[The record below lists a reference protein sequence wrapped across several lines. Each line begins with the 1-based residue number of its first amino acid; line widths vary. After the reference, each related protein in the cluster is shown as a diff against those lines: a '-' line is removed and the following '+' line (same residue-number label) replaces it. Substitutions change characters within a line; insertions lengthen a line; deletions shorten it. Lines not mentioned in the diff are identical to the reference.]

1 VDGVRQ
7 EVNSLL
13 IELDASAERNI
24 NILEDRIQQL
34 KVQIADADRRITLLG
49 QENRKH
55 QNEAIIYNRSGRMQ
69 TVPGD
74 NASIIAGQNTQGAA
88 ATAAPAYTYGSQ
100 AAVQAVQSQSLAA
113 QEPYLPVSPAA
124 NIPAANMPAA
134 NMPAANMPAANIPS
148 SVSASPDRRQL
159 MQDTVPFLQLSNKPG
174 NSEADFVGKV
184 LGLHVQGLSP
194 TVIASRL
201 GATTAEVD
209 IVIAMDQLRSGG
221 GS

>member
-1 VDGVRQ
+1 M
-7 EVNSLL
+7 NSLL

-74 NASIIAGQNTQGAA
+74 NASITAGQNTQGAA

-124 NIPAANMPAA
+124 NI
-134 NMPAANMPAANIPS
+134 PAANMPAANIPS

>member
-1 VDGVRQ
+1 M
-7 EVNSLL
+7 NSLL

-134 NMPAANMPAANIPS
+134 NMPAANIPS

>member
-1 VDGVRQ
+1 MTGFIVSLGLQVVFCIGVLIWLRYKTKTFFSSTSTVDGVRQ

-124 NIPAANMPAA
+124 N
-134 NMPAANMPAANIPS
+134 
-148 SVSASPDRRQL
+148 
-159 MQDTVPFLQLSNKPG
+159 
-174 NSEADFVGKV
+174 
-184 LGLHVQGLSP
+184 
-194 TVIASRL
+194 
-201 GATTAEVD
+201 
-209 IVIAMDQLRSGG
+209 
-221 GS
+221 